1 MQAWIDKVQRFLR
14 SEEGPT
20 AVEYSVMLM
29 LIILVCL
36 AAVALIGTE
45 TNTTYEN
52 MSRSLKP

>member
-14 SEEGPT
+14 SEGGPT

>member
-1 MQAWIDKVQRFLR
+1 MQTWIDRIRMFIC

-29 LIILVCL
+29 LIIMICL
-36 AAVALIGTE
+36 AAIALIGTE

-52 MSRSLKP
+52 MSRSLNP